1 MSKPLHQPTEKTRA
15 EIIALRSY
23 GVPIKEVAAY
33 IGIDDKTLYKYY
45 REELENSAI
54 KANANVGKF
63 LYQAASGQALTTGA
77 TYSDCVRA
85 AMFWAKTR
93 MGWKETN
100 VQEHTGA
107 NGADLPKRIGFFIV
121 TRPFNNVLLFGCFCL
136 CIAFFGA

>member
-107 NGADLPKRIGFFIV
+107 NGTETQSQKVIIKVVDARKNAK
-121 TRPFNNVLLFGCFCL
+121 T
-136 CIAFFGA
+136 

>member
-15 EIIALRSY
+15 EIVALRSY

-100 VQEHTGA
+100 VQEHTGVDGKPIA
-107 NGADLPKRIGFFIV
+107 HSVEIKV
-121 TRPFNNVLLFGCFCL
+121 TFDD
-136 CIAFFGA
+136 

>member
-1 MSKPLHQPTEKTRA
+1 MSKPLHQPTDKTRA
-15 EIIALRSY
+15 EIVALRSY

-45 REELENSAI
+45 RDELENSAI

-107 NGADLPKRIGFFIV
+107 NGGAIEIKQTQDLTDSELNEELAKYGI
-121 TRPFNNVLLFGCFCL
+121 TNK
-136 CIAFFGA
+136 

>member
-107 NGADLPKRIGFFIV
+107 NGTETQSQKVIIKVVDARKNAK
-121 TRPFNNVLLFGCFCL
+121 TE
-136 CIAFFGA
+136 

>member
-77 TYSDCVRA
+77 THSDCVRA

-100 VQEHTGA
+100 VQEVTGA
-107 NGADLPKRIGFFIV
+107 NGDPISLLLTQVQGNSLGVSQLTADDDED
-121 TRPFNNVLLFGCFCL
+121 
-136 CIAFFGA
+136 

>member
-15 EIIALRSY
+15 EIVALRSY

-77 TYSDCVRA
+77 THSDCVRA

-107 NGADLPKRIGFFIV
+107 NGKDLIPTAKQMTTDELKAELEALGV
-121 TRPFNNVLLFGCFCL
+121 KL
-136 CIAFFGA
+136 

>member
-77 TYSDCVRA
+77 SYSDCVRA

-107 NGADLPKRIGFFIV
+107 NGADLQVPVFSFQPVKPKDD
-121 TRPFNNVLLFGCFCL
+121 
-136 CIAFFGA
+136 

>member
-15 EIIALRSY
+15 EIVALRSY

-45 REELENSAI
+45 RDELENSAI

-107 NGADLPKRIGFFIV
+107 NGTDLPK
-121 TRPFNNVLLFGCFCL
+121 NNDITITVVD
-136 CIAFFGA
+136 ARKHAKT

>member
-15 EIIALRSY
+15 EIVALRSY

-77 TYSDCVRA
+77 THSDCVRA

-100 VQEHTGA
+100 VQEVKMADEPIAKVTIEVISA
-107 NGADLPKRIGFFIV
+107 NAKDSSD
-121 TRPFNNVLLFGCFCL
+121 
-136 CIAFFGA
+136 

>member
-15 EIIALRSY
+15 EIVALRSY

-45 REELENSAI
+45 KDELDNSAI

-107 NGADLPKRIGFFIV
+107 NGKPLIPSAKEMTTDELKAELEALGV
-121 TRPFNNVLLFGCFCL
+121 KL
-136 CIAFFGA
+136 

>member
-45 REELENSAI
+45 RDELENSAI

-63 LYQAASGQALTTGA
+63 LYQAASGQALTAGA

-107 NGADLPKRIGFFIV
+107 NGTALQPPVFNFNPVKPKDESS
-121 TRPFNNVLLFGCFCL
+121 
-136 CIAFFGA
+136 

>member
-33 IGIDDKTLYKYY
+33 IGIDDKPLYKYY
-45 REELENSAI
+45 REEIENSAI
-54 KANANVGKF
+54 KANANVGKL
-63 LYQAASGQALTTGA
+63 LYQAASGQALATGA

-107 NGADLPKRIGFFIV
+107 NSTALPAPV
-121 TRPFNNVLLFGCFCL
+121 FNFNP
-136 CIAFFGA
+136 IKPKDD

>member
-1 MSKPLHQPTEKTRA
+1 MPSKPHIPTDKTRA

-23 GVPIKEVAAY
+23 GVPIKEVAFY

-45 REELENSAI
+45 RDELELSST

-63 LYQAASGQALTTGA
+63 LYQAASGQALKDGA

-107 NGADLPKRIGFFIV
+107 NGGAIQVNTTVMTPEEAY
-121 TRPFNNVLLFGCFCL
+121 NLLINGGT
-136 CIAFFGA
+136 IKTD

>member
-1 MSKPLHQPTEKTRA
+1 MSKPLHQPTDKTRA

-45 REELENSAI
+45 RDELENSAI

-107 NGADLPKRIGFFIV
+107 NGKDLIPSAKQMTTDELKAELEALGV
-121 TRPFNNVLLFGCFCL
+121 KL
-136 CIAFFGA
+136 

>member
-1 MSKPLHQPTEKTRA
+1 MSKPLHQPTDKTRA

-45 REELENSAI
+45 KDELENSAI

-63 LYQAASGQALTTGA
+63 LYQAASGQALATGA
-77 TYSDCVRA
+77 THSDCVRA

-107 NGADLPKRIGFFIV
+107 NGKDLIPSAKQMTTDELKAELEALGV
-121 TRPFNNVLLFGCFCL
+121 KL
-136 CIAFFGA
+136 

>member
-1 MSKPLHQPTEKTRA
+1 MSKPLHQPTDKTRA

-45 REELENSAI
+45 KDELDNSAM

-77 TYSDCVRA
+77 SYSDCVRA

-107 NGADLPKRIGFFIV
+107 NGTDLPK
-121 TRPFNNVLLFGCFCL
+121 NNEITITVVD
-136 CIAFFGA
+136 ARKNAKTQ

>member
-1 MSKPLHQPTEKTRA
+1 MSKPLHQPTDKTRA
-15 EIIALRSY
+15 EIVALRSY

-45 REELENSAI
+45 KDELENSAI

-63 LYQAASGQALTTGA
+63 LYQAASGQALATGA
-77 TYSDCVRA
+77 THSDCVRA

-100 VQEHTGA
+100 VQEVKMADEPIAKVTIEVISA
-107 NGADLPKRIGFFIV
+107 NAKDSSD
-121 TRPFNNVLLFGCFCL
+121 
-136 CIAFFGA
+136 

>member
-45 REELENSAI
+45 KDELDNSAI

-77 TYSDCVRA
+77 THSDCVRA

-100 VQEHTGA
+100 VQEVKMADEPIAKVTIEVISA
-107 NGADLPKRIGFFIV
+107 NAKDSSD
-121 TRPFNNVLLFGCFCL
+121 
-136 CIAFFGA
+136 

>member
-1 MSKPLHQPTEKTRA
+1 MPKPLHQPTEKTRA
-15 EIIALRSY
+15 EIVALRSY

-45 REELENSAI
+45 HDELENSAI

-107 NGADLPKRIGFFIV
+107 NGTVLTAPVFNFNPIKPKDD
-121 TRPFNNVLLFGCFCL
+121 
-136 CIAFFGA
+136 

>member
-45 REELENSAI
+45 KDELENSAI

-107 NGADLPKRIGFFIV
+107 NGTDLPK
-121 TRPFNNVLLFGCFCL
+121 NNEITITVVD
-136 CIAFFGA
+136 ARKNA

>member
-1 MSKPLHQPTEKTRA
+1 MSKPLHQPTDKTRA

-23 GVPIKEVAAY
+23 GVPIKEIASY

-45 REELENSAI
+45 REELELSAT

-77 TYSDCVRA
+77 SYSDCVRA

-100 VQEHTGA
+100 IQEHTGA
-107 NGADLPKRIGFFIV
+107 NGTDLPKNNEITITIV
-121 TRPFNNVLLFGCFCL
+121 DARKN
-136 CIAFFGA
+136 A

>member
-45 REELENSAI
+45 KDELENSAI

-63 LYQAASGQALTTGA
+63 LYQAASGQALATGA

-107 NGADLPKRIGFFIV
+107 NGKPLIPSAKEMTTDELKAELEALSV
-121 TRPFNNVLLFGCFCL
+121 KL
-136 CIAFFGA
+136 

>member
-45 REELENSAI
+45 RDELENSAI

-77 TYSDCVRA
+77 THSDCVRA

-100 VQEHTGA
+100 VQEVTGA
-107 NGADLPKRIGFFIV
+107 NGDPISLLLTQVQGNSLGVSQSTADDDD
-121 TRPFNNVLLFGCFCL
+121 
-136 CIAFFGA
+136 

>member
-1 MSKPLHQPTEKTRA
+1 MSKPLHQPTDKTRA
-15 EIIALRSY
+15 EIVALRSY

-45 REELENSAI
+45 KDELDNSAI

-100 VQEHTGA
+100 VQEEENKEA
-107 NGADLPKRIGFFIV
+107 KNNPKNTITI
-121 TRPFNNVLLFGCFCL
+121 NVVD
-136 CIAFFGA
+136 ARKNAKS

>member
-15 EIIALRSY
+15 EIVALRSY

-100 VQEHTGA
+100 VQEVKMADEPIAKVTIEVISA
-107 NGADLPKRIGFFIV
+107 NAKDSSD
-121 TRPFNNVLLFGCFCL
+121 
-136 CIAFFGA
+136 

>member
-1 MSKPLHQPTEKTRA
+1 MSKPLHQPTDKTRA
-15 EIIALRSY
+15 EIVALRSY

-45 REELENSAI
+45 KDELENSAI

-63 LYQAASGQALTTGA
+63 LYQAASGQALATGA
-77 TYSDCVRA
+77 THSDCVRA

-100 VQEHTGA
+100 VQEHTGT
-107 NGADLPKRIGFFIV
+107 NGTPLQLPTFNIV
-121 TRPFNNVLLFGCFCL
+121 GVVPKNES
-136 CIAFFGA
+136 

>member
-15 EIIALRSY
+15 EIVALRSY

-77 TYSDCVRA
+77 THSDCVRA

-100 VQEHTGA
+100 IQEVKMADEPIAKVTIEVISA
-107 NGADLPKRIGFFIV
+107 NAKDSSD
-121 TRPFNNVLLFGCFCL
+121 
-136 CIAFFGA
+136 

>member
-1 MSKPLHQPTEKTRA
+1 MSKPLHQPTDKTRA
-15 EIIALRSY
+15 EIVALRSY

-45 REELENSAI
+45 KDELDNSAI

-77 TYSDCVRA
+77 SYSDCVRA

-100 VQEHTGA
+100 VQEVKMADEPIAKVTIEVISA
-107 NGADLPKRIGFFIV
+107 NAKDSSD
-121 TRPFNNVLLFGCFCL
+121 
-136 CIAFFGA
+136 

>member
-45 REELENSAI
+45 KDELENSAI

-63 LYQAASGQALTTGA
+63 LYQAASGQAIAQGA
-77 TYSDCVRA
+77 SHGDCVRA

-107 NGADLPKRIGFFIV
+107 NGKPLIPSAKEMTTDELKAELEALGV
-121 TRPFNNVLLFGCFCL
+121 KL
-136 CIAFFGA
+136 

>member
-1 MSKPLHQPTEKTRA
+1 MSKPLHQPTDKTRA

-77 TYSDCVRA
+77 SYSDCVRA

-107 NGADLPKRIGFFIV
+107 NGAALQPPVFNIVGVSPKDED
-121 TRPFNNVLLFGCFCL
+121 
-136 CIAFFGA
+136 

>member
-45 REELENSAI
+45 RAELEQSAM

-107 NGADLPKRIGFFIV
+107 NDTETQNQKVIIKVVDARKNAK
-121 TRPFNNVLLFGCFCL
+121 TE
-136 CIAFFGA
+136 

>member
-77 TYSDCVRA
+77 THSDCVRA

-107 NGADLPKRIGFFIV
+107 NGTETQSQKVIIKVVDARKNAE
-121 TRPFNNVLLFGCFCL
+121 T
-136 CIAFFGA
+136 